1 MKFENLI
8 DLIQYFA
15 NEYCKPNFKVLIL
28 GNTGF
33 KEIFSFINSEVFCVH
48 LTPQPGVDFVVPNYT
63 DLPFERWSFDIVLN
77 FTKSFDLFY
86 LTNGPILTV
95 GEILNGTDYYHLIN
109 NQDPINNQIYTVL
122 T

>member
-8 DLIQYFA
+8 DLVQYFA
-15 NEYCKPNFKVLIL
+15 NEYCKPKFKVLII
-28 GNTGF
+28 GNTHF

-48 LTPQPGVDFVVPNYT
+48 LVPQPGVDFVVQNYAN
-63 DLPFERWSFDIVLN
+63 LPFERWSFDLVLN

-86 LTNGPILTV
+86 LTKGPILTM
-95 GEILNGTDYYHLIN
+95 GEILNGTDYYYLG
-109 NQDPINNQIYTVL
+109 NQIYTVL